1 MRQLPPHIMGDV
13 PPVGPFSGGRGVT
26 SNGPGPPP
34 KVGKLNVVRF
44 ENLDVFKVIF
54 YILPW

>member
-1 MRQLPPHIMGDV
+1 M
-13 PPVGPFSGGRGVT
+13 T

-34 KVGKLNVVRF
+34 KVGKLNEVRF